1 VIDEI
6 LKGIRIRHFSQ
17 TGKRFPSLAEAGR
30 SYGYINYWRGARRL
44 EEHDHFCLRYVQTP
58 K

>member
-30 SYGYINYWRGARRL
+30 SYGYINYWRGAKRL
-44 EEHDHFCLRYVQTP
+44 E
-58 K
+58 